1 MPWTGEQ
8 KQIGLME
15 LHRRRTTETPKSR
28 RATFFKALF
37 AATGAFIFSLLLLLS
52 AVHSLTARIRVVS
65 AFSALIT
72 STMLLFASLLA
83 YVRFLDWRRGAKSDG
98 VSVITRKVP

>member
-1 MPWTGEQ
+1 MPWTEEQ
-8 KQIGLME
+8 KRIGLVE

-37 AATGAFIFSLLLLLS
+37 AATGAFILSLLLLLS
-52 AVHSLTARIRVVS
+52 AVHSSTAHIRVES
-65 AFSALIT
+65 TFLALIT
-72 STMLLFASLLA
+72 STLLLFASVLA

-98 VSVITRKVP
+98 VSVTARKVS